1 MLDKKTNAVLKVL
14 NKLTEGNTYKVVSGD
29 DILSNLTQKSIYDRE
44 IIKQIIEFL
53 EKQQY
58 INIKFSEENT
68 YCYSL
73 LPKARIYLEQD
84 IIKPKN
90 NQKKLEIMHYIY
102 VMIASFIGAMLAMLV
117 FFYLTF

>member
-1 MLDKKTNAVLKVL
+1 MLDKNTVCVLRLL
-14 NKLTEGNTYKVVSGD
+14 NKLTEGNAYKVITGD
-29 DILSNLTQKSIYDRE
+29 EILSNLSKSQFDLDA
-44 IIKQIIEFL
+44 IKQIIEFL

-73 LPKARIYLEQD
+73 LPKAKIYLEQEQAKG
-84 IIKPKN
+84 ISKKG
-90 NQKKLEIMHYIY
+90 NQQIMTYVYI
-102 VMIASFIGAMLAMLV
+102 MIASFIGTMIALLV

>member
-29 DILSNLTQKSIYDRE
+29 DILANLTQKSIYDRE

-68 YCYSL
+68 YCYSI

-84 IIKPKN
+84 IVKPKN
-90 NQKKLEIMHYIY
+90 NQKKFEIMHYIY

>member
-1 MLDKKTNAVLKVL
+1 MLDKNTTSVLKVL
-14 NKLTEGNTYKVVSGD
+14 SKLTEGNAYKVVTGD
-29 DILSNLTQKSIYDRE
+29 EILSNLNQKSQFDLE
-44 IIKQIIEFL
+44 IIKQIIDFL

-73 LPKARIYLEQD
+73 LPKAKIYLEQEQS
-84 IIKPKN
+84 KSPT
-90 NQKKLEIMHYIY
+90 KKDSKQIMSYVYI
-102 VMIASFIGAMLAMLV
+102 MLASFIGTMFALLI

>member
-14 NKLTEGNTYKVVSGD
+14 NKLTEGNTYKVVTGD

-84 IIKPKN
+84 IVKPKSKKN
-90 NQKKLEIMHYIY
+90 NFEIMKYIY
-102 VMIASFIGAMLAMLV
+102 IMIASFIGSMLAILL

>member
-1 MLDKKTNAVLKVL
+1 MLDKKSHAVLKVL

-84 IIKPKN
+84 IVKPQN
-90 NQKKLEIMHYIY
+90 NKKKFDIMNYVY

>member
-29 DILSNLTQKSIYDRE
+29 DILANLTQKSIYDRE
-44 IIKQIIEFL
+44 IIKQIIKFL

-68 YCYSL
+68 YCYSI

-84 IIKPKN
+84 IVKPKN
-90 NQKKLEIMHYIY
+90 KQKKFEIMHYIY